1 MDDKFQR
8 GIAKP
13 PACAYMAWDE
23 MSKEF
28 NMVRAALTFGLL
40 TATVF
45 LAGCQTWHSPYR
57 GNEWRMDQ
65 VMDGDPYRVGDGQ
78 RNRR

>member
-1 MDDKFQR
+1 
-8 GIAKP
+8 
-13 PACAYMAWDE
+13 
-23 MSKEF
+23 
-28 NMVRAALTFGLL
+28 MVRAALTFGLL

-65 VMDGDPYRVGDGQ
+65 VMDGDPYRLGDGQ